1 MRERK
6 LHSVVLWAPD
16 QVQFSS
22 DFEQLGLQP
31 MNFLVLESS
40 LSPEGKEGADLL
52 RATGMPSEAQTW
64 RKVSAFWTP
73 LGRKV
78 GPAQGSHPYS
88 GLYGDV
94 VVSF

>member
-1 MRERK
+1 M
-6 LHSVVLWAPD
+6 
-16 QVQFSS
+16 
-22 DFEQLGLQP
+22 LGP
-31 MNFLVLESS
+31 SN
-40 LSPEGKEGADLL
+40 LL
-52 RATGMPSEAQTW
+52 RVTGMPSEAQMW

>member
-1 MRERK
+1 M
-6 LHSVVLWAPD
+6 
-16 QVQFSS
+16 
-22 DFEQLGLQP
+22 LGP
-31 MNFLVLESS
+31 SN
-40 LSPEGKEGADLL
+40 LL
-52 RATGMPSEAQTW
+52 RVTGMPSEAQTW

-94 VVSF
+94 VVSFYNPVKSISKLVEEVWGLSHWYIPSRRLTSPSVLRCPV